1 MRDMETDL
9 YSTVKPKLLIVD
21 DDEDLRN
28 QMKWAFIQDYDV
40 LLAED
45 RAKVIELFLKEHPSV
60 ITLDLGL
67 QPDPTGV
74 EEGFATLSDILS
86 IDNLTKVIIVTG
98 RAEKENALRAVE
110 QGAYDIFFKPIIV
123 DELGV
128 VIKRALYV
136 SNLERERLS
145 SLQQA
150 DENAFEGIFG
160 DCSKMQDIYSFIRK
174 TAKTDASI
182 LITGGSGTGKELVA
196 RAIHRLSYRSS
207 NNFVVINCGAI
218 PENLLESELFGHEK
232 GSFTG
237 AHMQRK
243 GRIEYADKG
252 TLLLDEV
259 GDMPLSL
266 QVKLLRFLQDQKIE
280 RIGGRE
286 QILVDARTL
295 ASTNR
300 DLKSAVQAGTFR
312 EDLYFRLCVIKI
324 DLPPLREREGDIIL
338 LAKLFLDRFAK
349 ENNKK
354 IKGFSSQAIVAME
367 HHDWSGNVRE
377 LEHRVKRAVI
387 MAEGSK
393 IGPAD
398 LELTYSTPDM
408 GVTLKEAKETLER
421 EMILK
426 AISRN
431 DGNLTKAAEELG
443 ISRTSLYNLME
454 KFEKK

>member
-1 MRDMETDL
+1 METDL